1 MKPDGSGAYGPLDF
15 ALGAVIRVSGRDFTV
30 VDADADSRALLR
42 ARYGVELGAPLPVPR
57 TYIVPKEEVGHRGHA
72 NKVSPDQGDQEDV
85 VHGFFKRAPD
95 TKGKFM
101 EHGSNILRFECEWR
115 ETGET
120 FGDRRS
126 FALQY
131 YLSDDTMELLD
142 KTSAYSQGGAFTKF
156 AARQRMPRMALEV
169 GAEAVVT
176 NVPGGEAPPAL
187 EAVAAAHAR
196 ARAAYR
202 YTDGPTVW
210 PKFTNP
216 ITGKPTSTPS
226 TAGSGGAGV
235 VGGFAVL
242 TAPRAGAAPAPDFI
256 TAADLVCGG
265 VISIFGRPLLL
276 RSCDPFTVAFGL
288 QKLGIDQRNTFLGAS
303 QTPAAER
310 AAGMP
315 HCAPR
320 GPVGLP
326 PFVGALAVGVE
337 EETRVN
343 ASKIVPTFRYANNF
357 DRFYQLAG
365 KQLRFEA
372 ALDAGG
378 ADPDDAA
385 REFVVSFYLEDDT
398 MAIVEVFRDKK
409 GARAVRFLARGRWR
423 NARSAP
429 ERAVQLSVQG
439 ARGDAVLP
447 PPQQR
452 AYDRVFSANGETFGY
467 ADSFNGQGYS
477 GGVYGKAE
485 RTGPGGTGVAAAA
498 DLGIRDPLTHA
509 FEAPPPVFAPADF
522 YEGASIQMHHLPGLV
537 FVLGRPD
544 GFTAAY
550 LASRAAAQAAGSP
563 SDARNVYVA
572 DTANPVPSLPLER
585 TGAPP
590 ATAATASTT
599 TSSPPGSYPHSCL
612 LLARL
617 LCGVSASAETVCRQA
632 DKGARGYAPRG
643 VVAQVLAGYGVS
655 PASCPQEALD
665 AVLDAHTIGTGESLM
680 AAERAAECA
689 RSRVHARRGPAAL
702 PPPLPAHTPAGG
714 SPLSSSGRSMPR
726 TPAGEAAALSRTVLH
741 TVQGLSDPFAGPH
754 LTDFGAAAFGAAD
767 MVDYPA
773 LFRALEEAVVAQQS
787 LQPRMEKVLPQ
798 LRAALLS
805 SREHLRRCFRD
816 LNCAGTGVVTFREFR
831 HLLLRHQLDVGM
843 NDASVRELMRRF
855 PPASPAPMDATG
867 EPQLCYK
874 GFVEA
879 LLDASTLAPGE
890 MEHFW
895 DFVRGVHNRA
905 PESVG
910 GTFTVPQVFPHVNK
924 VSSWGPS
931 MDLSRFEAGLGETRY
946 SPKAPVPLSPSRGSE
961 NFASSGGAKAA
972 PPPSGPASASATA
985 SGAFAAHAGAFQAA
999 QLPTSPLNASLAP
1012 RPAGTAAPPPPPPRP
1027 AMAPSATSSDP
1038 RPAPAQACV
1047 DVYAALSAGAEGAA
1061 LLERLRAAFGT
1072 RRLELYRALTLYDT
1086 RRTRTLGA
1094 RAFLD
1099 ALVSAGLRLSTAQTA
1114 SLTRTLCQAAGAG
1127 GRTVP
1132 HPQDVNVD
1140 YNTFLDQIFPPVTW

>member
-1 MKPDGSGAYGPLDF
+1 M
-15 ALGAVIRVSGRDFTV
+15 
-30 VDADADSRALLR
+30 
-42 ARYGVELGAPLPVPR
+42 
-57 TYIVPKEEVGHRGHA
+57 
-72 NKVSPDQGDQEDV
+72 
-85 VHGFFKRAPD
+85 
-95 TKGKFM
+95 
-101 EHGSNILRFECEWR
+101 
-115 ETGET
+115 
-120 FGDRRS
+120 
-126 FALQY
+126 
-131 YLSDDTMELLD
+131 
-142 KTSAYSQGGAFTKF
+142 
-156 AARQRMPRMALEV
+156 
-169 GAEAVVT
+169 
-176 NVPGGEAPPAL
+176 
-187 EAVAAAHAR
+187 AAAHAR
-196 ARAAYR
+196 ARASYR

-288 QKLGIDQRNTFLGAS
+288 QKLGIDQRATFVRAAQS
-303 QTPAAER
+303 AAAER
-310 AAGMP
+310 AEGMP
-315 HCAPR
+315 QCSVR

-343 ASKIVPTFRYANNF
+343 AAKIVPTFRYANNF

-423 NARSAP
+423 NARGAP
-429 ERAVQLSVQG
+429 ERAIQLSVQG

-447 PPQQR
+447 PPLQR

-509 FEAPPPVFAPADF
+509 FEAPPPVFSPADF
-522 YEGASIQMHHLPGLV
+522 YAGASIQMHHLPGLV
-537 FVLGRPD
+537 FILGRPD

-563 SDARNVYVA
+563 SDARNVLVA
-572 DTANPVPSLPLER
+572 DTANPAPSLPLER
-585 TGAPP
+585 AGAPP
-590 ATAATASTT
+590 ADAASTA
-599 TSSPPGSYPHSCL
+599 SPPGSYPHSCL

-617 LCGVSASAETVCRQA
+617 LAGVMASAEQVCRQA

-655 PASCPQEALD
+655 PASCPPAALD

-680 AAERAAECA
+680 AAERAAESA

-741 TVQGLSDPFAGPH
+741 TVHGLSDPFAGPH

-773 LFRALEEAVVAQQS
+773 LFRALEEAVVGQQS

-816 LNCAGTGVVTFREFR
+816 LNCAGEGVVTFREFR

-855 PPASPAPMDATG
+855 PAASPAPTDATG

-895 DFVRGVHNRA
+895 DFVRGVHNRE

-931 MDLSRFEAGLGETRY
+931 MDLSRFDAGLGETRY
-946 SPKAPVPLSPSRGSE
+946 SPKAPMPLSPSRGS
-961 NFASSGGAKAA
+961 SSESFSSSGGGGAKAA
-972 PPPSGPASASATA
+972 PPPPPPPPSGPASASASA
-985 SGAFAAHAGAFQAA
+985 SSLGAFQA
-999 QLPTSPLNASLAP
+999 QLPTSPLDASLAF
-1012 RPAGTAAPPPPPPRP
+1012 RPAAPTAAPPPPPPRA

-1114 SLTRTLCQAAGAG
+1114 SLTRTLCQAASVG
-1127 GRTVP
+1127 GRTIP

-1140 YNTFLDQIFPPVTW
+1140 YNTVLEQIFPPVAWWTQCKAKRVIIIFFWLITKPRSAQDHAWGGRRVPEHSPKPILRPEASVHTPRIITVSPSLRKTRLSPLGRATGVSPFHDSSSMLPRLSGV